1 MNLKIKRIL
10 GKSRPAKKEEKRAS
24 IERGRSKRNRRKRRK
39 RRGRGKEEKKDRMKE
54 RKGGKR
60 KIESDD
66 MRRTRRKSGLR
77 TGRRGTC
84 VVSKGGGARN
94 GAVGWKGY

>member
-1 MNLKIKRIL
+1 
-10 GKSRPAKKEEKRAS
+10 
-24 IERGRSKRNRRKRRK
+24 
-39 RRGRGKEEKKDRMKE
+39 MKE

-84 VVSKGGGARN
+84 VVSKGGGAREWSSWVERVLA
-94 GAVGWKGY
+94 GREAGEVGGRRCSGRG